1 MTISAAIRT
10 ALRDF
15 YGQSWRF
22 VVLNSILSAAVLTVL
37 VAATYT
43 LTALALTLFVG
54 PLAAALM
61 HCAVRVVRD
70 GDLSLRCA
78 LDGLRLHW
86 RRGLELSLIGSLVA
100 VAGAIA
106 IRSYADA
113 GSFSWPLAFLVAYV
127 LALFAV
133 FQVQLWPIAID
144 ERERPLREV
153 LSKSGLALARRP
165 LSSIA
170 LAFFLLLVNAL
181 GAAAAVLPL
190 LTLTVAYSFLVAARF
205 ALPDDPIPEAGS

>member
-1 MTISAAIRT
+1 MSIGDSIRT
-10 ALRDF
+10 AVRDF
-15 YGQSWRF
+15 YEQSWRF
-22 VVLNSILSAAVLTVL
+22 VVLNSLLSAAVLSLL
-37 VAATYT
+37 VAASYT
-43 LTALALTLFVG
+43 LSALALALLLG

-61 HCAVRVVRD
+61 HCAVRVVHEEE
-70 GDLSLRCA
+70 LSLRCA
-78 LDGLRLHW
+78 LDGLRLQW
-86 RRGLELSLIGSLVA
+86 RRGLELSLIGALVF
-100 VAGAIA
+100 VSGTIA
-106 IRSYADA
+106 IRSYAGV
-113 GSFSWPLAFLVAYV
+113 GSFGWPLAFLAAYV

-153 LSKSGLALARRP
+153 LRKAGLALARRP

-170 LAFFLLLVNAL
+170 IALVLLLVNAL

-190 LTLTVAYSFLVAARF
+190 LTLTIAYSFLVAARF